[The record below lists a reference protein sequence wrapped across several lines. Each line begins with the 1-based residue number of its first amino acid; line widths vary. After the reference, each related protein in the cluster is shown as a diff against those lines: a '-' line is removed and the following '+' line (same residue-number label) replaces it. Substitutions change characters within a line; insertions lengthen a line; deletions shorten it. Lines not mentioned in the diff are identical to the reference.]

1 MSIGRLLELMRRLR
15 MTFLLVLAGIVVTS
29 VLAPEVHRVV
39 ADGATKHV
47 AMAGERNAT
56 PEAERDA
63 AALKI
68 GKLRAGAVGAAVTA
82 IALSLFIVFV
92 FVVVADIG
100 ANRAGAEGMSRGREG
115 HWGTGWAS
123 R

>member
-1 MSIGRLLELMRRLR
+1 MRRFR
-15 MTFLLVLAGIVVTS
+15 MTFLLVLAGIIVTS
-29 VLAPEVHRVV
+29 VLAPEVYRVV
-39 ADGATKHV
+39 GDGAAKHV
-47 AMAGERNAT
+47 AMAGERNPT

-63 AALKI
+63 AALEI

-100 ANRAGAEGMSRGREG
+100 ANRAGAEGMSRGQEG
-115 HWGTGWAS
+115 H
-123 R
+123 